1 MIKVCYSELDGPK
14 GLSLRL
20 EAAGHAGY
28 APAGQDIVCAGA
40 STLMQALVYL
50 LAGEESARSDAWD
63 EPEGPRLA
71 VAAQAPVA
79 PWVQGAFELAKAG
92 FTLLAERYPD
102 NLRFADVSR
111 SGQQSMMDL
120 QLFAEGEAAP
130 ALSPEQSRQAV
141 AAGTLKPEAPAA
153 QPEAPRQ
160 TPAEP
165 EPQPEEEPDAS
176 SEEADS
182 SIESGDASA
191 SSSEAAASSKPAAH
205 STASSHAASSKPA
218 AHSAASS
225 HAASSSHSAASS
237 HAASSHAASSHAAS
251 SSTSASSGSS
261 HTTETTDAKINAYV
275 RRLRNLQKRSS
286 KKLYQT
292 ASSAYSEYME
302 HPVEERNLALKVSIV
317 LGKTM
322 ELTKLQNECDK
333 EFKEIVTELRQY
345 LRENGYDQSIADAAE
360 KEYKEEKDAMI
371 KELTNVTYSQ
381 VTGKGEGAK
390 WLQEHADMGQ

>member
-1 MIKVCYSELDGPK
+1 MQKHTKQLI
-14 GLSLRL
+14 
-20 EAAGHAGY
+20 AA
-28 APAGQDIVCAGA
+28 
-40 STLMQALVYL
+40 LALL
-50 LAGEESARSDAWD
+50 L
-63 EPEGPRLA
+63 
-71 VAAQAPVA
+71 VAAVPLALHIANADSTDETVASAAASSSEAQAEVPVSSSA
-79 PWVQGAFELAKAG
+79 ASA
-92 FTLLAERYPD
+92 
-102 NLRFADVSR
+102 ADST
-111 SGQQSMMDL
+111 S
-120 QLFAEGEAAP
+120 
-130 ALSPEQSRQAV
+130 
-141 AAGTLKPEAPAA
+141 
-153 QPEAPRQ
+153 
-160 TPAEP
+160 EP

-182 SIESGDASA
+182 SVESGDASA
-191 SSSEAAASSKPAAH
+191 SSSEAAASLA
-205 STASSHAASSKPA
+205 ASSHAASSKSA

-225 HAASSSHSAASS
+225 HASSS
-237 HAASSHAASSHAAS
+237 HAASSHAVSSS
-251 SSTSASSGSS
+251 SSTSASASSGSS

-322 ELTKLQNECDK
+322 ELTKLQSECDK

-360 KEYKEEKDAMI
+360 KEYKEEKDALI

-381 VTGKGEGAK
+381 VTGKGEGGK

>member
-1 MIKVCYSELDGPK
+1 MQKHTKQLIAVLALLLVAVVPL
-14 GLSLRL
+14 GLHI
-20 EAAGHAGY
+20 ANAD
-28 APAGQDIVCAGA
+28 P
-40 STLMQALVYL
+40 T
-50 LAGEESARSDAWD
+50 D
-63 EPEGPRLA
+63 EA
-71 VAAQAPVA
+71 VA
-79 PWVQGAFELAKAG
+79 
-92 FTLLAERYPD
+92 
-102 NLRFADVSR
+102 S
-111 SGQQSMMDL
+111 
-120 QLFAEGEAAP
+120 AA
-130 ALSPEQSRQAV
+130 ASSPEEQAEV
-141 AAGTLKPEAPAA
+141 PVSSSAASAA
-153 QPEAPRQ
+153 DS
-160 TPAEP
+160 TSVP

-182 SIESGDASA
+182 SVESGDASA
-191 SSSEAAASSKPAAH
+191 SSSEAAASSA
-205 STASSHAASSKPA
+205 ASSHAASSKPS

-237 HAASSHAASSHAAS
+237 HAASSSHSAS

-261 HTTETTDAKINAYV
+261 HTTETTDAKVNAYV

-322 ELTKLQNECDK
+322 ELTKLQSECDK

-381 VTGKGEGAK
+381 VTGKGEGGK

>member
-1 MIKVCYSELDGPK
+1 
-14 GLSLRL
+14 
-20 EAAGHAGY
+20 
-28 APAGQDIVCAGA
+28 
-40 STLMQALVYL
+40 MQKHTKQLIA
-50 LAGEESARSDAWD
+50 
-63 EPEGPRLA
+63 A
-71 VAAQAPVA
+71 VALLLVAAVPLGLHIANADPTDEVTASAAASSSEAQA
-79 PWVQGAFELAKAG
+79 
-92 FTLLAERYPD
+92 
-102 NLRFADVSR
+102 
-111 SGQQSMMDL
+111 
-120 QLFAEGEAAP
+120 
-130 ALSPEQSRQAV
+130 
-141 AAGTLKPEAPAA
+141 EAPVSSSAA
-153 QPEAPRQ
+153 SAADS
-160 TPAEP
+160 TSEP

-182 SIESGDASA
+182 SAESGDASA
-191 SSSEAAASSKPAAH
+191 SSSEAAASSKPTAHSAASSAASSHAASSKPAAH
-205 STASSHAASSKPA
+205 STASSHAASSSHA
-218 AHSAASS
+218 AASS
-225 HAASSSHSAASS
+225 HAVSS
-237 HAASSHAASSHAAS
+237 S

-261 HTTETTDAKINAYV
+261 HTTETTDAKVNAYV

-292 ASSAYSEYME
+292 AGSAYSEYME

-322 ELTKLQNECDK
+322 ELTKLQSECDK

>member
-1 MIKVCYSELDGPK
+1 
-14 GLSLRL
+14 
-20 EAAGHAGY
+20 
-28 APAGQDIVCAGA
+28 
-40 STLMQALVYL
+40 MQKHTKQLIA
-50 LAGEESARSDAWD
+50 
-63 EPEGPRLA
+63 A
-71 VAAQAPVA
+71 VALLLIAAVPLALHIANADSTDETVASAAASSSEEQAEVPA
-79 PWVQGAFELAKAG
+79 SSSAASA
-92 FTLLAERYPD
+92 
-102 NLRFADVSR
+102 ADST
-111 SGQQSMMDL
+111 S
-120 QLFAEGEAAP
+120 
-130 ALSPEQSRQAV
+130 
-141 AAGTLKPEAPAA
+141 
-153 QPEAPRQ
+153 
-160 TPAEP
+160 EP
-165 EPQPEEEPDAS
+165 EPQPEEEPDTS

-182 SIESGDASA
+182 SAENGDASA

-205 STASSHAASSKPA
+205 SAASSHAASSKSA
-218 AHSAASS
+218 SHSAASS
-225 HAASSSHSAASS
+225 HASSSSHSAASS
-237 HAASSHAASSHAAS
+237 HAASSSSSHSAS
-251 SSTSASSGSS
+251 VSSGSS
-261 HTTETTDAKINAYV
+261 HTTETTDAKVNAYV

-322 ELTKLQNECDK
+322 ELTKLQSECDK

-381 VTGKGEGAK
+381 VTGKGEGGK

>member
-1 MIKVCYSELDGPK
+1 
-14 GLSLRL
+14 
-20 EAAGHAGY
+20 
-28 APAGQDIVCAGA
+28 
-40 STLMQALVYL
+40 MQKHTKQLIA
-50 LAGEESARSDAWD
+50 
-63 EPEGPRLA
+63 A
-71 VAAQAPVA
+71 VALLLIAAVPLALHIANADSTDETVASAAASSSEAQA
-79 PWVQGAFELAKAG
+79 
-92 FTLLAERYPD
+92 
-102 NLRFADVSR
+102 
-111 SGQQSMMDL
+111 
-120 QLFAEGEAAP
+120 
-130 ALSPEQSRQAV
+130 
-141 AAGTLKPEAPAA
+141 EAPVSSSAA
-153 QPEAPRQ
+153 SAADS
-160 TPAEP
+160 TSEP
-165 EPQPEEEPDAS
+165 EPQPEEEPDTS

-182 SIESGDASA
+182 SAESGDASA

-205 STASSHAASSKPA
+205 SAASSHAASSKPA

-237 HAASSHAASSHAAS
+237 HAASSS
-251 SSTSASSGSS
+251 SSTSASASSGSS
-261 HTTETTDAKINAYV
+261 HTTETTDAKVNAYV

-322 ELTKLQNECDK
+322 ELTKLQSECDK

-381 VTGKGEGAK
+381 VTGKGEGGK

>member
-1 MIKVCYSELDGPK
+1 
-14 GLSLRL
+14 
-20 EAAGHAGY
+20 
-28 APAGQDIVCAGA
+28 
-40 STLMQALVYL
+40 MQKHTKQLIA
-50 LAGEESARSDAWD
+50 
-63 EPEGPRLA
+63 A
-71 VAAQAPVA
+71 VALLLIAAVPLALHIANADSTDEAVASAAASSSEAQA
-79 PWVQGAFELAKAG
+79 
-92 FTLLAERYPD
+92 
-102 NLRFADVSR
+102 
-111 SGQQSMMDL
+111 
-120 QLFAEGEAAP
+120 
-130 ALSPEQSRQAV
+130 
-141 AAGTLKPEAPAA
+141 EAPVSSSAA
-153 QPEAPRQ
+153 SAADSTSES
-160 TPAEP
+160 

-182 SIESGDASA
+182 SAESGDASA
-191 SSSEAAASSKPAAH
+191 SSSEATASSA
-205 STASSHAASSKPA
+205 ASSHAASSKPA

-237 HAASSHAASSHAAS
+237 HASSSHAASSHAAS

-381 VTGKGEGAK
+381 VTGKGEGGK

>member
-1 MIKVCYSELDGPK
+1 
-14 GLSLRL
+14 
-20 EAAGHAGY
+20 
-28 APAGQDIVCAGA
+28 
-40 STLMQALVYL
+40 MQKHTKQVIA
-50 LAGEESARSDAWD
+50 
-63 EPEGPRLA
+63 A
-71 VAAQAPVA
+71 VA
-79 PWVQGAFELAKAG
+79 
-92 FTLLAERYPD
+92 LL
-102 NLRFADVSR
+102 L
-111 SGQQSMMDL
+111 
-120 QLFAEGEAAP
+120 
-130 ALSPEQSRQAV
+130 V
-141 AAGTLKPEAPAA
+141 AAVPLGLHIANADPTDEVTASAA
-153 QPEAPRQ
+153 ASSSEEQAEVPVSSSAASAADS
-160 TPAEP
+160 TSEP

-182 SIESGDASA
+182 SAESGDASA

-205 STASSHAASSKPA
+205 SAASSHAASSKPA

-225 HAASSSHSAASS
+225 HASSSSHSAASS
-237 HAASSHAASSHAAS
+237 HAASSSSSHSAS
-251 SSTSASSGSS
+251 VSSGSS

-322 ELTKLQNECDK
+322 ELTKLQSECDK

-381 VTGKGEGAK
+381 VTGKGEGGK

>member
-1 MIKVCYSELDGPK
+1 
-14 GLSLRL
+14 
-20 EAAGHAGY
+20 
-28 APAGQDIVCAGA
+28 
-40 STLMQALVYL
+40 MQKHTKQLIA
-50 LAGEESARSDAWD
+50 
-63 EPEGPRLA
+63 A
-71 VAAQAPVA
+71 VALLLIAAVPLALHIANADSTDETVASAAASSSEAQA
-79 PWVQGAFELAKAG
+79 
-92 FTLLAERYPD
+92 
-102 NLRFADVSR
+102 
-111 SGQQSMMDL
+111 
-120 QLFAEGEAAP
+120 
-130 ALSPEQSRQAV
+130 
-141 AAGTLKPEAPAA
+141 EAPVSSSAA
-153 QPEAPRQ
+153 SAADSTR
-160 TPAEP
+160 EP

-182 SIESGDASA
+182 SAESGDASA
-191 SSSEAAASSKPAAH
+191 SSSEAATSSA
-205 STASSHAASSKPA
+205 ASSHAASSKPA

-237 HAASSHAASSHAAS
+237 HAASSSSS
-251 SSTSASSGSS
+251 SSTSALSGSS

-292 ASSAYSEYME
+292 ASSAYNEYME

-322 ELTKLQNECDK
+322 ELTKLQSECDK

-381 VTGKGEGAK
+381 VTGKGEGGK
-390 WLQEHADMGQ
+390 WLEEHADMGQ

>member
-1 MIKVCYSELDGPK
+1 
-14 GLSLRL
+14 
-20 EAAGHAGY
+20 
-28 APAGQDIVCAGA
+28 
-40 STLMQALVYL
+40 MQKHTKQLIA
-50 LAGEESARSDAWD
+50 
-63 EPEGPRLA
+63 A
-71 VAAQAPVA
+71 VALLLIAAVPLALHIANADPTDEVTASAAASSSEAQA
-79 PWVQGAFELAKAG
+79 
-92 FTLLAERYPD
+92 
-102 NLRFADVSR
+102 
-111 SGQQSMMDL
+111 
-120 QLFAEGEAAP
+120 
-130 ALSPEQSRQAV
+130 
-141 AAGTLKPEAPAA
+141 EAPVSSSAVSAA
-153 QPEAPRQ
+153 DS
-160 TPAEP
+160 TSEP

-182 SIESGDASA
+182 SAESGDTSA

-205 STASSHAASSKPA
+205 SAASSHAASSKPA

-237 HAASSHAASSHAAS
+237 HAASSSHSAS
-251 SSTSASSGSS
+251 SSTSALSGSS
-261 HTTETTDAKINAYV
+261 HTTETTDAKVNAYV

-322 ELTKLQNECDK
+322 ELTKLQSECDK

-381 VTGKGEGAK
+381 VTGKGEGGK

>member
-1 MIKVCYSELDGPK
+1 
-14 GLSLRL
+14 
-20 EAAGHAGY
+20 
-28 APAGQDIVCAGA
+28 
-40 STLMQALVYL
+40 MQKHTKQLIA
-50 LAGEESARSDAWD
+50 
-63 EPEGPRLA
+63 A
-71 VAAQAPVA
+71 VALLLVA
-79 PWVQGAFELAKAG
+79 AVPLGMHIANAD
-92 FTLLAERYPD
+92 FTDE
-102 NLRFADVSR
+102 
-111 SGQQSMMDL
+111 
-120 QLFAEGEAAP
+120 
-130 ALSPEQSRQAV
+130 AV
-141 AAGTLKPEAPAA
+141 ASAA
-153 QPEAPRQ
+153 ASSSEEQ
-160 TPAEP
+160 AEVPVSSAASAAASASVP

-182 SIESGDASA
+182 SVESGDASA
-191 SSSEAAASSKPAAH
+191 FTSEAAASS
-205 STASSHAASSKPA
+205 TASSNAASSKPTAHSAASSAASSNAASSKSA

-225 HAASSSHSAASS
+225 HASSSSHAAASS
-237 HAASSHAASSHAAS
+237 HVAS
-251 SSTSASSGSS
+251 SSTSASASSGSS

-275 RRLRNLQKRSS
+275 RRLQNLQKRSS

-322 ELTKLQNECDK
+322 ELTKLQSECDK
-333 EFKEIVTELRQY
+333 EFQEIVTELRQY

-390 WLQEHADMGQ
+390 WLEEHADMGQ

>member
-1 MIKVCYSELDGPK
+1 MQKNTKQVIAAVVLLLIAAVPLGLHIANADPTDEVTASAAASSSE
-14 GLSLRL
+14 
-20 EAAGHAGY
+20 
-28 APAGQDIVCAGA
+28 
-40 STLMQALVYL
+40 
-50 LAGEESARSDAWD
+50 
-63 EPEGPRLA
+63 
-71 VAAQAPVA
+71 AQAEVPVSSSA
-79 PWVQGAFELAKAG
+79 ASA
-92 FTLLAERYPD
+92 
-102 NLRFADVSR
+102 ADST
-111 SGQQSMMDL
+111 S
-120 QLFAEGEAAP
+120 
-130 ALSPEQSRQAV
+130 
-141 AAGTLKPEAPAA
+141 
-153 QPEAPRQ
+153 
-160 TPAEP
+160 EP

-191 SSSEAAASSKPAAH
+191 SSSEAAASSA
-205 STASSHAASSKPA
+205 ASSHAASSKSA

-225 HAASSSHSAASS
+225 HAS
-237 HAASSHAASSHAAS
+237 SSHAASSHAAS
-251 SSTSASSGSS
+251 SSSSSSTSALSGSS
-261 HTTETTDAKINAYV
+261 HTTETTDAKVNAYV
-275 RRLRNLQKRSS
+275 RRLQNLQKRSS

-322 ELTKLQNECDK
+322 ELTKLQSECDK
-333 EFKEIVTELRQY
+333 EFKEIVTELRHY

-381 VTGKGEGAK
+381 VTGKGEGGK

>member
-1 MIKVCYSELDGPK
+1 
-14 GLSLRL
+14 
-20 EAAGHAGY
+20 
-28 APAGQDIVCAGA
+28 
-40 STLMQALVYL
+40 MQKHTKQLIA
-50 LAGEESARSDAWD
+50 
-63 EPEGPRLA
+63 A
-71 VAAQAPVA
+71 VALLLIAAVPLALHIANADSTDEVTASAAASSSEEQAEVPVSSSA
-79 PWVQGAFELAKAG
+79 ASA
-92 FTLLAERYPD
+92 
-102 NLRFADVSR
+102 ADST
-111 SGQQSMMDL
+111 S
-120 QLFAEGEAAP
+120 
-130 ALSPEQSRQAV
+130 
-141 AAGTLKPEAPAA
+141 
-153 QPEAPRQ
+153 
-160 TPAEP
+160 EP

-182 SIESGDASA
+182 SVESGDASA

-205 STASSHAASSKPA
+205 SASSSHAASSKPA

-237 HAASSHAASSHAAS
+237 HASSSSHSASV
-251 SSTSASSGSS
+251 SSGSS

-322 ELTKLQNECDK
+322 ELTKLQSECDK
-333 EFKEIVTELRQY
+333 EFQEIVTELRHY

-381 VTGKGEGAK
+381 VTGKGEGGK

>member
-1 MIKVCYSELDGPK
+1 MQKHTKQLIAAVALLLIAAVPLGLHIANADSTDETVASAAASSSEAQA
-14 GLSLRL
+14 
-20 EAAGHAGY
+20 EAPVSSSAAS
-28 APAGQDIVCAGA
+28 AAA
-40 STLMQALVYL
+40 ST
-50 LAGEESARSDAWD
+50 S
-63 EPEGPRLA
+63 
-71 VAAQAPVA
+71 
-79 PWVQGAFELAKAG
+79 
-92 FTLLAERYPD
+92 
-102 NLRFADVSR
+102 
-111 SGQQSMMDL
+111 
-120 QLFAEGEAAP
+120 
-130 ALSPEQSRQAV
+130 
-141 AAGTLKPEAPAA
+141 
-153 QPEAPRQ
+153 
-160 TPAEP
+160 EP

-182 SIESGDASA
+182 SAESGDASA
-191 SSSEAAASSKPAAH
+191 SSSEAAASSA
-205 STASSHAASSKPA
+205 ASSHAASSKSA

-225 HAASSSHSAASS
+225 HASSSSHSAASS
-237 HAASSHAASSHAAS
+237 HAASSSSSHSAS
-251 SSTSASSGSS
+251 VSSGSS

-322 ELTKLQNECDK
+322 ELTKLQSECDK

-381 VTGKGEGAK
+381 VTGKGEGGK

>member
-1 MIKVCYSELDGPK
+1 
-14 GLSLRL
+14 
-20 EAAGHAGY
+20 
-28 APAGQDIVCAGA
+28 
-40 STLMQALVYL
+40 MQKHTKQLIA
-50 LAGEESARSDAWD
+50 
-63 EPEGPRLA
+63 A
-71 VAAQAPVA
+71 VALLLVAAVPLGLHIANADPTDEAVASAAASSSEAQA
-79 PWVQGAFELAKAG
+79 
-92 FTLLAERYPD
+92 
-102 NLRFADVSR
+102 
-111 SGQQSMMDL
+111 
-120 QLFAEGEAAP
+120 
-130 ALSPEQSRQAV
+130 
-141 AAGTLKPEAPAA
+141 EAPVSSSAA
-153 QPEAPRQ
+153 SAADS
-160 TPAEP
+160 TSEP
-165 EPQPEEEPDAS
+165 EPQPEEEPDAF

-182 SIESGDASA
+182 SAESGDASA
-191 SSSEAAASSKPAAH
+191 SSSEAAASSA
-205 STASSHAASSKPA
+205 ASSHAASSKPT

-237 HAASSHAASSHAAS
+237 HAASSSSS
-251 SSTSASSGSS
+251 SSTSALSGSS
-261 HTTETTDAKINAYV
+261 HTTETTDARINAYV
-275 RRLRNLQKRSS
+275 WRLRNLQKRSS

-302 HPVEERNLALKVSIV
+302 HPVEERKLALKVSIV

-322 ELTKLQNECDK
+322 ELTKLQSECDK

>member
-1 MIKVCYSELDGPK
+1 
-14 GLSLRL
+14 
-20 EAAGHAGY
+20 
-28 APAGQDIVCAGA
+28 
-40 STLMQALVYL
+40 MQKHTKQLIA
-50 LAGEESARSDAWD
+50 
-63 EPEGPRLA
+63 A
-71 VAAQAPVA
+71 VALLLIAAVPLALHIANADSTDEVVASAAASSSEEQAEAPV
-79 PWVQGAFELAKAG
+79 
-92 FTLLAERYPD
+92 
-102 NLRFADVSR
+102 S
-111 SGQQSMMDL
+111 SS
-120 QLFAEGEAAP
+120 AA
-130 ALSPEQSRQAV
+130 S
-141 AAGTLKPEAPAA
+141 AAASASV
-153 QPEAPRQ
+153 
-160 TPAEP
+160 P

-176 SEEADS
+176 SEEVDS
-182 SIESGDASA
+182 SAESGDASA
-191 SSSEAAASSKPAAH
+191 PSSEAAASSA
-205 STASSHAASSKPA
+205 ASSHAASSKPA
-218 AHSAASS
+218 AHSAALSHAASSSHAAASS
-225 HAASSSHSAASS
+225 HAASSSHA
-237 HAASSHAASSHAAS
+237 AASSHAAS

-261 HTTETTDAKINAYV
+261 HTTETTDAKVNAYV

-381 VTGKGEGAK
+381 VTGKGEGGK

>member
-1 MIKVCYSELDGPK
+1 
-14 GLSLRL
+14 
-20 EAAGHAGY
+20 
-28 APAGQDIVCAGA
+28 
-40 STLMQALVYL
+40 MQKHTKQLIA
-50 LAGEESARSDAWD
+50 
-63 EPEGPRLA
+63 A
-71 VAAQAPVA
+71 VALLLIAAVPLALHIANADSTDETVASSSEAQA
-79 PWVQGAFELAKAG
+79 
-92 FTLLAERYPD
+92 
-102 NLRFADVSR
+102 
-111 SGQQSMMDL
+111 
-120 QLFAEGEAAP
+120 
-130 ALSPEQSRQAV
+130 
-141 AAGTLKPEAPAA
+141 EAPVSSSAA
-153 QPEAPRQ
+153 SAADS
-160 TPAEP
+160 TSEP

-182 SIESGDASA
+182 SAESGDASA
-191 SSSEAAASSKPAAH
+191 SSSEATASSKPAVH
-205 STASSHAASSKPA
+205 SASSSHAASSKPA

-225 HAASSSHSAASS
+225 HAASS
-237 HAASSHAASSHAAS
+237 HAASSSHSTASSHAAS
-251 SSTSASSGSS
+251 SSTSALSGSS
-261 HTTETTDAKINAYV
+261 HTTETTDARVNAYV

-322 ELTKLQNECDK
+322 ELTKLQSECDK

-381 VTGKGEGAK
+381 VTGKGEGGK

>member
-1 MIKVCYSELDGPK
+1 
-14 GLSLRL
+14 
-20 EAAGHAGY
+20 
-28 APAGQDIVCAGA
+28 
-40 STLMQALVYL
+40 MQKNTKQVIA
-50 LAGEESARSDAWD
+50 
-63 EPEGPRLA
+63 A
-71 VAAQAPVA
+71 VALLLIAAVPLALHIANADSTDETVASAAASSSEAQA
-79 PWVQGAFELAKAG
+79 
-92 FTLLAERYPD
+92 
-102 NLRFADVSR
+102 
-111 SGQQSMMDL
+111 
-120 QLFAEGEAAP
+120 
-130 ALSPEQSRQAV
+130 
-141 AAGTLKPEAPAA
+141 EAPVSSSAA
-153 QPEAPRQ
+153 SAADS
-160 TPAEP
+160 TSEP
-165 EPQPEEEPDAS
+165 EPQPEEEPDVS

-182 SIESGDASA
+182 SAESGDASA
-191 SSSEAAASSKPAAH
+191 SSSEAAASSA
-205 STASSHAASSKPA
+205 ASSHAASSKSA
-218 AHSAASS
+218 AHSAASSHASSS

-237 HAASSHAASSHAAS
+237 HAASSSHS
-251 SSTSASSGSS
+251 VSVSSGSS

-322 ELTKLQNECDK
+322 ELTKLQSECDK
-333 EFKEIVTELRQY
+333 EFKEIVTELRHY

-381 VTGKGEGAK
+381 VTGKGEGGK

>member
-1 MIKVCYSELDGPK
+1 
-14 GLSLRL
+14 
-20 EAAGHAGY
+20 
-28 APAGQDIVCAGA
+28 
-40 STLMQALVYL
+40 MQKHTKQLIA
-50 LAGEESARSDAWD
+50 
-63 EPEGPRLA
+63 A
-71 VAAQAPVA
+71 VALLLIAAVPLALHIANADSTDETVASAAASSSEAQA
-79 PWVQGAFELAKAG
+79 
-92 FTLLAERYPD
+92 
-102 NLRFADVSR
+102 
-111 SGQQSMMDL
+111 
-120 QLFAEGEAAP
+120 
-130 ALSPEQSRQAV
+130 
-141 AAGTLKPEAPAA
+141 EAPVSSSAA
-153 QPEAPRQ
+153 SAADS
-160 TPAEP
+160 TSEP

-182 SIESGDASA
+182 SAESGDASA

-205 STASSHAASSKPA
+205 SAASSHAASSKPA

-237 HAASSHAASSHAAS
+237 HASSSSS
-251 SSTSASSGSS
+251 SLSTSALSGSS
-261 HTTETTDAKINAYV
+261 HTTETTDAKVNAYV
-275 RRLRNLQKRSS
+275 RRLRNLQQRSS

-322 ELTKLQNECDK
+322 ELTKLQSECDK

-381 VTGKGEGAK
+381 VTGKGEGGK

>member
-1 MIKVCYSELDGPK
+1 
-14 GLSLRL
+14 
-20 EAAGHAGY
+20 
-28 APAGQDIVCAGA
+28 
-40 STLMQALVYL
+40 MQKNTKQLIA
-50 LAGEESARSDAWD
+50 
-63 EPEGPRLA
+63 A
-71 VAAQAPVA
+71 VALLLIAAVPLALHIANADPTDEVTASAAASSSEEQAEVPVSSSA
-79 PWVQGAFELAKAG
+79 ASA
-92 FTLLAERYPD
+92 
-102 NLRFADVSR
+102 ADST
-111 SGQQSMMDL
+111 SES
-120 QLFAEGEAAP
+120 
-130 ALSPEQSRQAV
+130 
-141 AAGTLKPEAPAA
+141 
-153 QPEAPRQ
+153 
-160 TPAEP
+160 

-182 SIESGDASA
+182 SAESGDASA
-191 SSSEAAASSKPAAH
+191 SSSEAAASSAASSHAASSKSAAH
-205 STASSHAASSKPA
+205 SAASSTASSHAASSKPTT
-218 AHSAASS
+218 HSAASS
-225 HAASSSHSAASS
+225 HASSSSHSAASS
-237 HAASSHAASSHAAS
+237 HVAS

-292 ASSAYSEYME
+292 ASSAHSEYME

-322 ELTKLQNECDK
+322 ELTKLQSECDK
-333 EFKEIVTELRQY
+333 EFQEIVTELRHY

>member
-1 MIKVCYSELDGPK
+1 MQKHTKQLIAAVALLLIAAVPLALHIANADSTDETVASAAASSSEAQA
-14 GLSLRL
+14 
-20 EAAGHAGY
+20 EAPVSSSAAS
-28 APAGQDIVCAGA
+28 AAA
-40 STLMQALVYL
+40 ST
-50 LAGEESARSDAWD
+50 S
-63 EPEGPRLA
+63 
-71 VAAQAPVA
+71 
-79 PWVQGAFELAKAG
+79 
-92 FTLLAERYPD
+92 
-102 NLRFADVSR
+102 
-111 SGQQSMMDL
+111 
-120 QLFAEGEAAP
+120 
-130 ALSPEQSRQAV
+130 
-141 AAGTLKPEAPAA
+141 
-153 QPEAPRQ
+153 
-160 TPAEP
+160 EP

-182 SIESGDASA
+182 SAESGDASA
-191 SSSEAAASSKPAAH
+191 SSSEAAASSA
-205 STASSHAASSKPA
+205 ASSHAASSKPA
-218 AHSAASS
+218 AHSASSS

-237 HAASSHAASSHAAS
+237 HAASSSSS
-251 SSTSASSGSS
+251 SSTSALSGSS
-261 HTTETTDAKINAYV
+261 HTTETTDAKVNAYV

-322 ELTKLQNECDK
+322 ELTKLQSECDK
-333 EFKEIVTELRQY
+333 EFKEIVTELRHY

-381 VTGKGEGAK
+381 VTGKGEGGK

>member
-1 MIKVCYSELDGPK
+1 MQKHTKQLIAAVALLLIAAVPLGLHIANADFTDEAVASATASSSEAQA
-14 GLSLRL
+14 
-20 EAAGHAGY
+20 EAPVSSSAAS
-28 APAGQDIVCAGA
+28 AAA
-40 STLMQALVYL
+40 ST
-50 LAGEESARSDAWD
+50 S
-63 EPEGPRLA
+63 
-71 VAAQAPVA
+71 
-79 PWVQGAFELAKAG
+79 
-92 FTLLAERYPD
+92 
-102 NLRFADVSR
+102 
-111 SGQQSMMDL
+111 
-120 QLFAEGEAAP
+120 
-130 ALSPEQSRQAV
+130 
-141 AAGTLKPEAPAA
+141 
-153 QPEAPRQ
+153 
-160 TPAEP
+160 EP

-191 SSSEAAASSKPAAH
+191 SSSEAAASSA
-205 STASSHAASSKPA
+205 ASSHAASSKPA

-237 HAASSHAASSHAAS
+237 HAASSS

-275 RRLRNLQKRSS
+275 RRLQNLQKRSS

-292 ASSAYSEYME
+292 ASSARSEYME

-322 ELTKLQNECDK
+322 ELTKLQSECDK
-333 EFKEIVTELRQY
+333 EFQEIVTELRQY

>member
-1 MIKVCYSELDGPK
+1 
-14 GLSLRL
+14 
-20 EAAGHAGY
+20 
-28 APAGQDIVCAGA
+28 
-40 STLMQALVYL
+40 MQKHTKQLIA
-50 LAGEESARSDAWD
+50 
-63 EPEGPRLA
+63 A
-71 VAAQAPVA
+71 VALLLIAAVPLALHIANADSTDETVASAAASSSEAQA
-79 PWVQGAFELAKAG
+79 
-92 FTLLAERYPD
+92 
-102 NLRFADVSR
+102 
-111 SGQQSMMDL
+111 
-120 QLFAEGEAAP
+120 
-130 ALSPEQSRQAV
+130 
-141 AAGTLKPEAPAA
+141 EAPVSSSAA
-153 QPEAPRQ
+153 SAADS
-160 TPAEP
+160 TSEP

-182 SIESGDASA
+182 SVESGDASA

-205 STASSHAASSKPA
+205 SAASSHAASSKPA

-237 HAASSHAASSHAAS
+237 HASSSSS
-251 SSTSASSGSS
+251 SLSTSALSGSS
-261 HTTETTDAKINAYV
+261 HTTETTDAKVNAYV

-322 ELTKLQNECDK
+322 ELTKLQSECDK

-345 LRENGYDQSIADAAE
+345 LRENGCDQSIADAAE

-381 VTGKGEGAK
+381 VTGKGEGGK

>member
-1 MIKVCYSELDGPK
+1 MQKHTKQLI
-14 GLSLRL
+14 
-20 EAAGHAGY
+20 AALALLLIAAVPLALHIAN
-28 APAGQDIVCAGA
+28 AD
-40 STLMQALVYL
+40 ST
-50 LAGEESARSDAWD
+50 D
-63 EPEGPRLA
+63 EA
-71 VAAQAPVA
+71 VASAAASSSEEQAEVPA
-79 PWVQGAFELAKAG
+79 SSSAASA
-92 FTLLAERYPD
+92 
-102 NLRFADVSR
+102 ADST
-111 SGQQSMMDL
+111 S
-120 QLFAEGEAAP
+120 
-130 ALSPEQSRQAV
+130 
-141 AAGTLKPEAPAA
+141 
-153 QPEAPRQ
+153 
-160 TPAEP
+160 EP

-182 SIESGDASA
+182 SAESGDASA

-205 STASSHAASSKPA
+205 SASSSHAASSKPA

-237 HAASSHAASSHAAS
+237 HAASS
-251 SSTSASSGSS
+251 STSALSGSS

-322 ELTKLQNECDK
+322 ELTKLQSECDK

-381 VTGKGEGAK
+381 VTGKGEGGK

>member
-1 MIKVCYSELDGPK
+1 
-14 GLSLRL
+14 
-20 EAAGHAGY
+20 
-28 APAGQDIVCAGA
+28 
-40 STLMQALVYL
+40 MQKHTKQLIA
-50 LAGEESARSDAWD
+50 
-63 EPEGPRLA
+63 A
-71 VAAQAPVA
+71 VALPLIAAVPLALHIANADSTDETVASAAASSSEAQA
-79 PWVQGAFELAKAG
+79 
-92 FTLLAERYPD
+92 
-102 NLRFADVSR
+102 
-111 SGQQSMMDL
+111 
-120 QLFAEGEAAP
+120 
-130 ALSPEQSRQAV
+130 
-141 AAGTLKPEAPAA
+141 EAPVSSSAA
-153 QPEAPRQ
+153 SAADS
-160 TPAEP
+160 TSEP

-182 SIESGDASA
+182 SAESGDASA
-191 SSSEAAASSKPAAH
+191 SSSEAAASSA
-205 STASSHAASSKPA
+205 ASSHAASSKPA

-237 HAASSHAASSHAAS
+237 HAASS
-251 SSTSASSGSS
+251 STSASSGSS
-261 HTTETTDAKINAYV
+261 HTTETTDAKVNAYV

-322 ELTKLQNECDK
+322 ELTKLQSECDK

-381 VTGKGEGAK
+381 VTGKGEGGK
-390 WLQEHADMGQ
+390 WLEEHADMGQ

>member
-1 MIKVCYSELDGPK
+1 
-14 GLSLRL
+14 
-20 EAAGHAGY
+20 
-28 APAGQDIVCAGA
+28 
-40 STLMQALVYL
+40 MQKHTKQLIA
-50 LAGEESARSDAWD
+50 
-63 EPEGPRLA
+63 A
-71 VAAQAPVA
+71 VALLLIAAVPLGLHIANADSTDKTVASAAASSSEEQAEVPA
-79 PWVQGAFELAKAG
+79 SSSAASA
-92 FTLLAERYPD
+92 
-102 NLRFADVSR
+102 ADST
-111 SGQQSMMDL
+111 S
-120 QLFAEGEAAP
+120 
-130 ALSPEQSRQAV
+130 
-141 AAGTLKPEAPAA
+141 
-153 QPEAPRQ
+153 
-160 TPAEP
+160 EP

-182 SIESGDASA
+182 SVESGDASA
-191 SSSEAAASSKPAAH
+191 SSSEAAASSKP
-205 STASSHAASSKPA
+205 ASSHAASSKPA

-237 HAASSHAASSHAAS
+237 HAASSSSS
-251 SSTSASSGSS
+251 SSTSALSGSS

-275 RRLRNLQKRSS
+275 RRLRDLQKRSS

-322 ELTKLQNECDK
+322 ELTKLQSECDK
-333 EFKEIVTELRQY
+333 EFQEIVTELRQY

-381 VTGKGEGAK
+381 VTGKGEGGK

>member
-1 MIKVCYSELDGPK
+1 
-14 GLSLRL
+14 
-20 EAAGHAGY
+20 
-28 APAGQDIVCAGA
+28 
-40 STLMQALVYL
+40 MQKHTKQLIA
-50 LAGEESARSDAWD
+50 
-63 EPEGPRLA
+63 A
-71 VAAQAPVA
+71 VALLLVVAVPLALHIANADSTDETVASAAASSSEEQAEVPA
-79 PWVQGAFELAKAG
+79 SSAASA
-92 FTLLAERYPD
+92 
-102 NLRFADVSR
+102 ADST
-111 SGQQSMMDL
+111 S
-120 QLFAEGEAAP
+120 
-130 ALSPEQSRQAV
+130 
-141 AAGTLKPEAPAA
+141 
-153 QPEAPRQ
+153 
-160 TPAEP
+160 EP

-182 SIESGDASA
+182 SAESGDASA
-191 SSSEAAASSKPAAH
+191 FTSEAAASSKPAAH
-205 STASSHAASSKPA
+205 SASSSHAASSKPA

-237 HAASSHAASSHAAS
+237 HAASSSSSHSAS
-251 SSTSASSGSS
+251 VSSGSS
-261 HTTETTDAKINAYV
+261 HTTETTDAKVNAYV

-322 ELTKLQNECDK
+322 ELTKLQSECDK
-333 EFKEIVTELRQY
+333 EFKKIVTELRQY

-381 VTGKGEGAK
+381 VTGKGEGGK

>member
-1 MIKVCYSELDGPK
+1 
-14 GLSLRL
+14 
-20 EAAGHAGY
+20 
-28 APAGQDIVCAGA
+28 
-40 STLMQALVYL
+40 MQKHTKQLIA
-50 LAGEESARSDAWD
+50 
-63 EPEGPRLA
+63 A
-71 VAAQAPVA
+71 VALLLIAAVPLALHIANADSTDETVASAAASSSEAQA
-79 PWVQGAFELAKAG
+79 
-92 FTLLAERYPD
+92 
-102 NLRFADVSR
+102 
-111 SGQQSMMDL
+111 
-120 QLFAEGEAAP
+120 
-130 ALSPEQSRQAV
+130 
-141 AAGTLKPEAPAA
+141 EAPVFSSAA
-153 QPEAPRQ
+153 SAADS
-160 TPAEP
+160 TSEP

-182 SIESGDASA
+182 SAESGDASA
-191 SSSEAAASSKPAAH
+191 SSSEATASSKPAAH
-205 STASSHAASSKPA
+205 SAASSHAASSKPA
-218 AHSAASS
+218 AHSVASS

-237 HAASSHAASSHAAS
+237 HAASSSSS
-251 SSTSASSGSS
+251 SSTSALSGSS
-261 HTTETTDAKINAYV
+261 HTTETTDAKVNAYV

-322 ELTKLQNECDK
+322 ELTKLQSECDK
-333 EFKEIVTELRQY
+333 EFQEIVTELRQY

-381 VTGKGEGAK
+381 VTGKGEGGK

>member
-1 MIKVCYSELDGPK
+1 
-14 GLSLRL
+14 
-20 EAAGHAGY
+20 
-28 APAGQDIVCAGA
+28 
-40 STLMQALVYL
+40 MQKHTKQLIA
-50 LAGEESARSDAWD
+50 
-63 EPEGPRLA
+63 A
-71 VAAQAPVA
+71 VALLLIAAVPLGLHIANADFTDEAVASAAASSSEAQAEVPVSSA
-79 PWVQGAFELAKAG
+79 ASA
-92 FTLLAERYPD
+92 
-102 NLRFADVSR
+102 ADST
-111 SGQQSMMDL
+111 S
-120 QLFAEGEAAP
+120 
-130 ALSPEQSRQAV
+130 
-141 AAGTLKPEAPAA
+141 
-153 QPEAPRQ
+153 
-160 TPAEP
+160 EP

-182 SIESGDASA
+182 SAESGDASA
-191 SSSEAAASSKPAAH
+191 SSSEAAASSA
-205 STASSHAASSKPA
+205 ASSHAASSKPA

-237 HAASSHAASSHAAS
+237 HASSSHAASSHAAS

-381 VTGKGEGAK
+381 VTGKGEGGK

>member
-1 MIKVCYSELDGPK
+1 MQKHTKQL
-14 GLSLRL
+14 
-20 EAAGHAGY
+20 
-28 APAGQDIVCAGA
+28 IV
-40 STLMQALVYL
+40 
-50 LAGEESARSDAWD
+50 
-63 EPEGPRLA
+63 A
-71 VAAQAPVA
+71 VALLLIAAVPLALHIANADSTDETVASAAASSSEEQAEVPA
-79 PWVQGAFELAKAG
+79 SSAASA
-92 FTLLAERYPD
+92 
-102 NLRFADVSR
+102 ADSI
-111 SGQQSMMDL
+111 S
-120 QLFAEGEAAP
+120 
-130 ALSPEQSRQAV
+130 
-141 AAGTLKPEAPAA
+141 
-153 QPEAPRQ
+153 
-160 TPAEP
+160 EP

-182 SIESGDASA
+182 SVESGDASA
-191 SSSEAAASSKPAAH
+191 SSSEAAASSA
-205 STASSHAASSKPA
+205 ASSHAASSKPA

-237 HAASSHAASSHAAS
+237 HAASSSSS
-251 SSTSASSGSS
+251 SSTSALSGSS
-261 HTTETTDAKINAYV
+261 HTTETTDAKVNAYV

-322 ELTKLQNECDK
+322 ELTKLQSECDK
-333 EFKEIVTELRQY
+333 EFQEIVTELRQY

-381 VTGKGEGAK
+381 VTGKGEGGK

>member
-1 MIKVCYSELDGPK
+1 
-14 GLSLRL
+14 
-20 EAAGHAGY
+20 
-28 APAGQDIVCAGA
+28 
-40 STLMQALVYL
+40 MQKNTKQVIA
-50 LAGEESARSDAWD
+50 
-63 EPEGPRLA
+63 A
-71 VAAQAPVA
+71 VALLLIAAVPLALHIANADPTDETVASAAASSSEEQAEVPA
-79 PWVQGAFELAKAG
+79 SSSAASA
-92 FTLLAERYPD
+92 
-102 NLRFADVSR
+102 ADST
-111 SGQQSMMDL
+111 S
-120 QLFAEGEAAP
+120 
-130 ALSPEQSRQAV
+130 
-141 AAGTLKPEAPAA
+141 
-153 QPEAPRQ
+153 
-160 TPAEP
+160 EP

-182 SIESGDASA
+182 SAESGDASA
-191 SSSEAAASSKPAAH
+191 SSSEATASSA
-205 STASSHAASSKPA
+205 ASSHAASSKPA

-237 HAASSHAASSHAAS
+237 HAASSSSS
-251 SSTSASSGSS
+251 SSTSALSGSS
-261 HTTETTDAKINAYV
+261 HTTETTDAKVNAYV

-322 ELTKLQNECDK
+322 ELTKLQSECDK

-381 VTGKGEGAK
+381 VTGKGEGGK

>member
-1 MIKVCYSELDGPK
+1 
-14 GLSLRL
+14 
-20 EAAGHAGY
+20 
-28 APAGQDIVCAGA
+28 
-40 STLMQALVYL
+40 MQKHTKQLIA
-50 LAGEESARSDAWD
+50 
-63 EPEGPRLA
+63 A
-71 VAAQAPVA
+71 VALLLIAAVPLGLHIANADSTDEVVASAAASSSEEQAEAPV
-79 PWVQGAFELAKAG
+79 
-92 FTLLAERYPD
+92 
-102 NLRFADVSR
+102 S
-111 SGQQSMMDL
+111 SS
-120 QLFAEGEAAP
+120 AAS
-130 ALSPEQSRQAV
+130 AAASASVPES
-141 AAGTLKPEAPAA
+141 
-153 QPEAPRQ
+153 
-160 TPAEP
+160 
-165 EPQPEEEPDAS
+165 QPEEEPDAS

-182 SIESGDASA
+182 SAESGDASA
-191 SSSEAAASSKPAAH
+191 PSSEAAASSV
-205 STASSHAASSKPA
+205 ASSHAASSTPT

-237 HAASSHAASSHAAS
+237 HAASSSSS
-251 SSTSASSGSS
+251 TSTSASSGSS
-261 HTTETTDAKINAYV
+261 HTTETTDAKVNAYV

>member
-1 MIKVCYSELDGPK
+1 
-14 GLSLRL
+14 
-20 EAAGHAGY
+20 
-28 APAGQDIVCAGA
+28 
-40 STLMQALVYL
+40 MQKHTKQLIA
-50 LAGEESARSDAWD
+50 
-63 EPEGPRLA
+63 A
-71 VAAQAPVA
+71 VA
-79 PWVQGAFELAKAG
+79 
-92 FTLLAERYPD
+92 LL
-102 NLRFADVSR
+102 L
-111 SGQQSMMDL
+111 
-120 QLFAEGEAAP
+120 
-130 ALSPEQSRQAV
+130 V
-141 AAGTLKPEAPAA
+141 AAVPLGLHIANADPTDEVTVSAA
-153 QPEAPRQ
+153 ASSSEEQAEVPVSSSAASAADS
-160 TPAEP
+160 TSEP

-182 SIESGDASA
+182 SAESGDASA

-205 STASSHAASSKPA
+205 SASSSHAASSKPA

-237 HAASSHAASSHAAS
+237 HAASSSSSHSAS
-251 SSTSASSGSS
+251 VSSGSS
-261 HTTETTDAKINAYV
+261 HTTETTDAKVNAYV

-322 ELTKLQNECDK
+322 ELTKLQSECDK

-360 KEYKEEKDAMI
+360 KEYKEEKNAMI

-381 VTGKGEGAK
+381 VTGKGEGGK

>member
-1 MIKVCYSELDGPK
+1 
-14 GLSLRL
+14 
-20 EAAGHAGY
+20 
-28 APAGQDIVCAGA
+28 
-40 STLMQALVYL
+40 MQKHTKQLIA
-50 LAGEESARSDAWD
+50 
-63 EPEGPRLA
+63 A
-71 VAAQAPVA
+71 VALLLIAAVPLAPHIANADSTDETVASAAASSSEAQA
-79 PWVQGAFELAKAG
+79 
-92 FTLLAERYPD
+92 
-102 NLRFADVSR
+102 
-111 SGQQSMMDL
+111 
-120 QLFAEGEAAP
+120 
-130 ALSPEQSRQAV
+130 
-141 AAGTLKPEAPAA
+141 EAPVSSSAA
-153 QPEAPRQ
+153 SAADS
-160 TPAEP
+160 TSEP

-182 SIESGDASA
+182 SVESGDASA

-205 STASSHAASSKPA
+205 SAASSHAASSKPA

-237 HAASSHAASSHAAS
+237 HAASSS
-251 SSTSASSGSS
+251 SSTSALSGSS
-261 HTTETTDAKINAYV
+261 HTTETTDAKVNAYV

-322 ELTKLQNECDK
+322 ELTKLQSECDK
-333 EFKEIVTELRQY
+333 EFQEIVTELRHY

-381 VTGKGEGAK
+381 VTGKGEGGK

>member
-1 MIKVCYSELDGPK
+1 
-14 GLSLRL
+14 
-20 EAAGHAGY
+20 
-28 APAGQDIVCAGA
+28 
-40 STLMQALVYL
+40 MQKHTKQLIA
-50 LAGEESARSDAWD
+50 
-63 EPEGPRLA
+63 A
-71 VAAQAPVA
+71 VALLLVAAVPLALHIANADSTDETVASAAASSSEAQAEVSA
-79 PWVQGAFELAKAG
+79 SSAASA
-92 FTLLAERYPD
+92 
-102 NLRFADVSR
+102 ADST
-111 SGQQSMMDL
+111 S
-120 QLFAEGEAAP
+120 
-130 ALSPEQSRQAV
+130 
-141 AAGTLKPEAPAA
+141 
-153 QPEAPRQ
+153 
-160 TPAEP
+160 EP

-182 SIESGDASA
+182 SAESGDASA
-191 SSSEAAASSKPAAH
+191 SSSEAAASSA
-205 STASSHAASSKPA
+205 ASSHAASSKSA

-225 HAASSSHSAASS
+225 HASSSSHSAS
-237 HAASSHAASSHAAS
+237 SSHAAS
-251 SSTSASSGSS
+251 SSSSTSASASSGSS

-322 ELTKLQNECDK
+322 ELTKLQSECDK

-360 KEYKEEKDAMI
+360 KEYKEEKDALI

-381 VTGKGEGAK
+381 VTGKGEGGK

>member
-1 MIKVCYSELDGPK
+1 
-14 GLSLRL
+14 
-20 EAAGHAGY
+20 
-28 APAGQDIVCAGA
+28 
-40 STLMQALVYL
+40 MQKHTKQLIA
-50 LAGEESARSDAWD
+50 
-63 EPEGPRLA
+63 A
-71 VAAQAPVA
+71 VALLLIAAVPLALHIANADSTDETVASAAASSSEAQA
-79 PWVQGAFELAKAG
+79 
-92 FTLLAERYPD
+92 
-102 NLRFADVSR
+102 
-111 SGQQSMMDL
+111 
-120 QLFAEGEAAP
+120 
-130 ALSPEQSRQAV
+130 
-141 AAGTLKPEAPAA
+141 EAPVSSSAA
-153 QPEAPRQ
+153 SAADS
-160 TPAEP
+160 TSEP

-182 SIESGDASA
+182 SAESGDASA

-205 STASSHAASSKPA
+205 SAASSHAASSKPA

-237 HAASSHAASSHAAS
+237 HAASS
-251 SSTSASSGSS
+251 STSASSGSS
-261 HTTETTDAKINAYV
+261 HTTETTDAKVNAYV

-322 ELTKLQNECDK
+322 ELTKLQSECDK

-345 LRENGYDQSIADAAE
+345 LRENGYDQSVADAAE

-381 VTGKGEGAK
+381 VTGKGEGGK